1 MSSTIITTKT
11 HTTILRAI
19 AKEIAISEI
28 PTEHIQNVI
37 RQMSEALRA
46 TKDGVGIAAPQ
57 IGKSLR
63 IFIASEEA
71 LFDDEDRPE
80 DRTKKD
86 WKHFIY
92 INPVITNSSKKVQK
106 GPEGCLSV
114 PGIYGEV
121 KRSMKV
127 RVRAY
132 DEHGHVFERGASG
145 LFARLMQHE
154 VDHLNGTLFIDHATH
169 ITERAHEH

>member
-114 PGIYGEV
+114 PGIY
-121 KRSMKV
+121 
-127 RVRAY
+127 
-132 DEHGHVFERGASG
+132 
-145 LFARLMQHE
+145 
-154 VDHLNGTLFIDHATH
+154 
-169 ITERAHEH
+169 